1 MSDRVDCQHLRRVES
16 QRLHVRGPVDLE
28 LSAESLSKFGLV
40 SLFIMEKQML
50 MSAALRYL
58 LTVVL
63 LLLVTCRSPL
73 VRSSLAASNALH
85 NLGDFTYHYGTIFSP
100 LLKALSEHGGS
111 TWNPGL
117 KRKMKPEHRYM
128 KYLTEVYKKSSR
140 VQGGLD
146 GNTIYNTVRLI
157 KPQDECLAQ
166 SNNESFMQ
174 DLSYSLDQVRR
185 KEQLLKSALLYNF
198 GHDCAAPVNSVCY
211 LSIKEQEHSNQCQL
225 CPEVHHAVNFTA
237 SSNGRSSWNWV
248 EVDVTS
254 FLQPLLKFQKKNI
267 HLLINVTCP
276 EEQRARGNGC
286 KSPLKF
292 TLRSPPLLLYLN
304 DTSKIGHQM
313 LLVNAKAG
321 QEPATAANTVHKQMV
336 FKADQRIGRKRR
348 GKRGSSKS
356 KRGDKSLDIHL
367 PELLPSSEFP
377 TSDCA
382 LYDFRVRFSQLKLDH
397 WIVFPPKY
405 NPRYCRGICPRTMGF
420 IYGSPV
426 HTMVQNIIYE
436 KLDSSVPRPSCI
448 PSHYSP
454 LSVMIF
460 EEDGSY
466 VYKEFEDMVA
476 TRCTCR

>member
-1 MSDRVDCQHLRRVES
+1 
-16 QRLHVRGPVDLE
+16 
-28 LSAESLSKFGLV
+28 
-40 SLFIMEKQML
+40 
-50 MSAALRYL
+50 
-58 LTVVL
+58 
-63 LLLVTCRSPL
+63 
-73 VRSSLAASNALH
+73 
-85 NLGDFTYHYGTIFSP
+85 
-100 LLKALSEHGGS
+100 
-111 TWNPGL
+111 
-117 KRKMKPEHRYM
+117 
-128 KYLTEVYKKSSR
+128 
-140 VQGGLD
+140 
-146 GNTIYNTVRLI
+146 
-157 KPQDECLAQ
+157 
-166 SNNESFMQ
+166 MQ

-198 GHDCAAPVNSVCY
+198 NHDRAAPVNSVCY
-211 LSIKEQEHSNQCQL
+211 LSVKEQEHSNQCEL
-225 CPEVHHAVNFTA
+225 CPEVHHTVNFTA
-237 SSNGRSSWNWV
+237 STNKSCRRKWV
-248 EVDVTS
+248 EVDITS

-276 EEQRARGNGC
+276 EEQRASGNRRKG
-286 KSPLKF
+286 PLQF
-292 TLRSPPLLLYLN
+292 TLSSPPLLLYLN
-304 DTSKIGHQM
+304 DTSKVVHQR
-313 LLVNAKAG
+313 LLVNARAG
-321 QEPATAANTVHKQMV
+321 KGPATAMNAFHKRV
-336 FKADQRIGRKRR
+336 FKPEQRTGQNRRLKRE
-348 GKRGSSKS
+348 SSKS

-367 PELLPSSEFP
+367 PELLSSSEFP

-382 LYDFRVRFSQLKLDH
+382 LYDFRVRFNQLKLDH

>member
-1 MSDRVDCQHLRRVES
+1 MDN
-16 QRLHVRGPVDLE
+16 
-28 LSAESLSKFGLV
+28 
-40 SLFIMEKQML
+40 QML
-50 MSAALRYL
+50 MSAALRYFR
-58 LTVVL
+58 TAVL
-63 LLLVTCRSPL
+63 LLLVACSCPL
-73 VRSSLAASNALH
+73 VGSSMPASGALH
-85 NLGDFTYHYGTIFSP
+85 NMYDFTYPYDSIFSP
-100 LLKALSEHGGS
+100 LLKALSEHGGPR
-111 TWNPGL
+111 WNPGL
-117 KRKMKPEHRYM
+117 KRKMKPEHKYL
-128 KYLTEVYKKSSR
+128 KYLTEVYKRSSR
-140 VQGGLD
+140 VQRSLD
-146 GNTIYNTVRLI
+146 GNKIYNTVRLI

-166 SNNESFMQ
+166 SNKESFMQ

-185 KEQLLKSALLYNF
+185 REQLLKSTLLYSF
-198 GHDCAAPVNSVCY
+198 DHDHAPPVLSMCY
-211 LSIKEQEHSNQCQL
+211 LSIKEQEHSNQCPL
-225 CPEVHHAVNFTA
+225 CPGVHRAVNFTA
-237 SSNGRSSWNWV
+237 NTDGRSGRSWV

-254 FLQPLLKFQKKNI
+254 FLQPLLKLQKKNL
-267 HLLINVTCP
+267 HLLININCSD
-276 EEQRARGNGC
+276 EQRASADGSKGV
-286 KSPLKF
+286 LKF

-304 DTSKIGHQM
+304 DTSKISQQRS
-313 LLVNAKAG
+313 LVNGKAS
-321 QEPATAANTVHKQMV
+321 QKPFTATNTFHKQMV
-336 FKADQRIGRKRR
+336 LKPEQRIGRKRR
-348 GKRGSSKS
+348 WKRDSTKN

-466 VYKEFEDMVA
+466 VYKEFEDMIA